1 MKIRG
6 DRECQS
12 CGTRWSYYDT
22 GSVECPQ
29 CGSLRSVGVD
39 DRTEHTASA
48 VTLDLTE
55 VRDRI
60 DDDPLSD
67 LATDAAERC
76 REYVRQQGFIDAGD
90 LRALDDTYLA
100 ALELVHAAAEL
111 DHSMRVDD
119 DEEYYV
125 LDLLRG
131 ADRGERPGPSAVPAS
146 MRAARGLAYARAVG
160 DYHDDLRTYLD
171 GDHDELARDLL
182 GSLAEHRK
190 RVEALDGDVSLADSE
205 ALIGAAQAVGHYLA
219 EGDENALAQ
228 ARHHLDNL
236 DPDPRS

>member
-39 DRTEHTASA
+39 DRKEHTASA
-48 VTLDLTE
+48 VSLDLTD

-60 DDDPLSD
+60 DDAPLSE
-67 LATDAAERC
+67 LIADAAEQS

-90 LRALDDTYLA
+90 LRPLGDTYLA
-100 ALELVHAAAEL
+100 ALELAHAALEL
-111 DHSMRVDD
+111 DRSMRIAD

-125 LDLLRG
+125 LELLRG
-131 ADRGERPGPSAVPAS
+131 ADQGERPGPSTVPES
-146 MRAARGLAYARAVG
+146 MRAARGLAYASAVA
-160 DYHDDLRTYLD
+160 DYHDELRTYLED
-171 GDHDELARDLL
+171 DPDELARDVLS
-182 GSLAEHRK
+182 SLREHRK
-190 RVEALDGDVSLADSE
+190 RVDALDGDVSLADSE

-219 EGDENALAQ
+219 EDDESALAQ

-236 DPDPRS
+236 DPDA

>member
-6 DRECQS
+6 DRECKS

-39 DRTEHTASA
+39 DRKEHTASA
-48 VTLDLTE
+48 VSLDLTD
-55 VRDRI
+55 VRNRI
-60 DDDPLSD
+60 DDDPLSE
-67 LATDAAERC
+67 LAADAAEQC

-100 ALELVHAAAEL
+100 ALELAHAATQL
-111 DHSMRVDD
+111 DHSMRIDD
-119 DEEYYV
+119 AEEYYV
-125 LDLLRG
+125 LELLRG
-131 ADRGERPGPSAVPAS
+131 SDQGERPGPSAVPES
-146 MRAARGLAYARAVG
+146 MRAARGLAYARAVD

-171 GDHDELARDLL
+171 DEPDELARKLL
-182 GSLAEHRK
+182 SSLSEHRK

-219 EGDENALAQ
+219 EGDEGALAQ

-236 DPDPRS
+236 DPDA